1 MFRQT
6 VETDRAE
13 QMGQEKASQRSLTK
27 QFQSIA
33 RAKSTA
39 VL

>member
-1 MFRQT
+1 MFLQA

-27 QFQSIA
+27 LFQSIA
-33 RAKSTA
+33 HAESTA